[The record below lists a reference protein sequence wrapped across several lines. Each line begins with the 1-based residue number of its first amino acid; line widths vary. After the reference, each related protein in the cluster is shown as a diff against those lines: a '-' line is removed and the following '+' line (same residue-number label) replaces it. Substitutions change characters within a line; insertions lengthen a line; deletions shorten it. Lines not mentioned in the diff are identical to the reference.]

1 MQQAAGQERV
11 DQLVFH
17 RGQGGGRFVERLMDR
32 ADAQLQPQ
40 PLPQE
45 FLNPRPRQ
53 AEPQAQGDDQPRQA
67 GADYPPFAQCHPGQ
81 QRIDRP
87 RPASARV

>member
-1 MQQAAGQERV
+1 MQQAAGQHRL
-11 DQLVFH
+11 DQLVF
-17 RGQGGGRFVERLMDR
+17 RRRQGSGSFVERLVDG

-67 GADYPPFAQCHPGQ
+67 GADHPPCAQGHAGQ
-81 QRIDRP
+81 QRIDRSP
-87 RPASARV
+87 PASARV